1 MIGSNWA
8 NLRNKIAQVRF
19 DLQSDQSIHVISA
32 IPAPREINVD
42 DPLEIPQA
50 LRLSAEQRRDAWAK
64 NPPKAAPARVASPK
78 KTEKPKRPD
87 KTETLLAMLKDGA
100 TVDQLCS
107 ALEWLPHTL
116 RARLSAIS
124 KPKKV
129 GGLGI
134 KIERTRADGV
144 TSYRSL

>member
-1 MIGSNWA
+1 M
-8 NLRNKIAQVRF
+8 
-19 DLQSDQSIHVISA
+19 VISA
-32 IPAPREINVD
+32 ILARSEKHMD
-42 DPLEIPQA
+42 DLEIPEA
-50 LRLSAEQRRDAWAK
+50 LRLSAEQRKEGWAK
-64 NPPKAAPARVASPK
+64 NPPKAAPARVTPPK

-100 TVDQLCS
+100 TVDQLC
-107 ALEWLPHTL
+107 AATEWLPHTL

-124 KPKKV
+124 KPKKA